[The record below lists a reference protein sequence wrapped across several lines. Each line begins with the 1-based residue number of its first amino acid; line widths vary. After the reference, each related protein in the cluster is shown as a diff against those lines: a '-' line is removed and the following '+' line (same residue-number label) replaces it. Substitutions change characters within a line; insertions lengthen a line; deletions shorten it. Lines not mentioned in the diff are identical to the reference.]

1 MRKGKLLTTLLT
13 LLAVLAS
20 AVAVAGC
27 GGKATSGSHTTSTPG
42 HHEGKPEEKPGGY

>member
-1 MRKGKLLTTLLT
+1 MKTRKLLTTLLT

-27 GGKATSGSHTTSTPG
+27 GGKATTGSETTTTPG
-42 HHEGKPEEKPGGY
+42 HHGKYETKPGY